1 MVLEPQ
7 TMLPNGALQLYA
19 AAAAAQFGGP
29 RSRVPPWAPF
39 LQFGMPGMSM
49 FGNSFL
55 TRPRFGPSGG
65 AAVGSPVGGGSGV
78 NGAPGG
84 QHPGHPLG
92 AGGIAQHMSRNTNTN
107 SSGNSNLGGQ
117 SDDDEDDKGEW
128 CVGDFIYNYCRRQ
141 RDQES
146 SMTKTERRTTKE
158 KILFRLKF
166 TSKVQP

>member
-65 AAVGSPVGGGSGV
+65 AVGSPVGGGGASV

-84 QHPGHPLG
+84 HPGHPLG

-117 SDDDEDDKGEW
+117 SDDDDDDKGE
-128 CVGDFIYNYCRRQ
+128 
-141 RDQES
+141 
-146 SMTKTERRTTKE
+146 
-158 KILFRLKF
+158 
-166 TSKVQP
+166 